1 MTTGARSH
9 RYVLA
14 RCVGLL
20 AAIAWQAMVHAQE
33 ARLPTADEIK
43 TLQAKYQAEHHQAV
57 KSGAAKRF
65 LPILMEKAEESAKKG
80 EAALVS
86 GRMLQASEAFRQARW
101 QLPYQSPQVPKDFVA
116 RVIGNLRLRHGN
128 EINAVAFS
136 PDGERLA
143 TASKD
148 RTVKIWDLGNGHE
161 ILTYTGHA
169 DFVNALAFSPDGKQ
183 IASAGAEKEIRIW
196 DAASGKDVRTLP
208 DEDAYS
214 KALLWSRDGKYIIVA
229 QAGLRG
235 AQGASPGLVC
245 IYEAATGKLKRRIGD
260 FRLPVNHV
268 AINADET
275 ILSAGGGDG
284 QIRHWEFPKVAEH
297 PSQPEYWAQQDASGN
312 ATHHVAFSP
321 DNRTLT
327 RTGADGI
334 KIYNVNLPG
343 APFSVS
349 TPRRIIPPPAPGTRY
364 TCSVYS
370 KDNKTL
376 FAGGTD
382 GIIRLFDPDTGQIV
396 GTFKG
401 HQGEIRALVFNS
413 RGSQLASASADY
425 TVRLWDFDVVQ
436 QARDFTGH
444 DAPVWSAALSPD
456 GQMLVSASA
465 DRTLKIWDVPAGKAL
480 HTLTGH
486 TAAVTVAMFSPD
498 GQWIVSGSGD
508 SLLKM
513 WDAKTGKLIRNLEC
527 HKGTVTSLDVS
538 SDSKK
543 IVSGSVDK
551 KVKVW
556 DAGAGTELLTIDVD
570 AMVAAVALR
579 PDGLQIAVGT
589 IDQSVRLY
597 DAAGKPQQRWT
608 AHGTAVSGLAYS
620 PNSQWLASC
629 GADQLVR
636 VWSTAAPGTNP
647 ITLSGHNGPLS
658 SVAFRKDNQHLVSC
672 GSDLIVRLWKLE
684 NGIGKEAQA
693 YRGHRDWV
701 TSVAFSKDGYYI
713 VSASVDK
720 HVKLWEITSK
730 DIPLDSEHAGKLETV
745 AVSPDGKLI
754 ASGATDKTIKIWDR
768 VTGSEIVTLTGHAET
783 VINLAFTP
791 DSKTL
796 VSSSADRSIRF
807 WDVIAGKELPRS
819 PGQQQSF
826 TGMMN
831 AVPYVAPTPDGKRL
845 LVWVPGTERYTSIV
859 SFEWA
864 TGAEVFSFNDQGRQV
879 DALSFSADGK
889 FAATGAKDGS
899 LRFWDLDKRGQALP
913 GGDWFPFPKGTGLG
927 DIALTP
933 DGKML
938 IVSSDA
944 GEVKICNVAKREV
957 VHTVK
962 AHASKI
968 WACQVSRDGNRF
980 ATLGNDNIIKLWDVN
995 TGQELRSWNMN
1006 MPAQE
1011 SPVVAYSIAF
1021 SPDGKQLVTG
1031 NANTTLFVLDLP

>member
-1 MTTGARSH
+1 MALHG
-9 RYVLA
+9 
-14 RCVGLL
+14 
-20 AAIAWQAMVHAQE
+20 WAQE

-43 TLQAKYQAEHHQAV
+43 SQQAKYQIERDDAI

-65 LPILMEKAEESAKKG
+65 LPILMEKAEELAKKG
-80 EAALVS
+80 EAALAS
-86 GRMLQASEAFRQARW
+86 GRLLQASEALRQARW

-161 ILTYTGHA
+161 ILTYTGHT
-169 DFVNALAFSPDGKQ
+169 DFVIALAFSPDGKQ
-183 IASAGAEKEIRIW
+183 IASAGADKAIRIW
-196 DAASGKDVRTLP
+196 DAASGKDFRSLP
-208 DEDAYS
+208 DEVTYS
-214 KALLWSRDGKYIIVA
+214 KALLWSRDGKYIIAA

-235 AQGASPGLVC
+235 AQGPSGGVVS
-245 IYEAATGKLKRRIGD
+245 IYEAATGALKRRIAD

-268 AINADET
+268 TLNADET
-275 ILSAGGGDG
+275 IMSAGGGDG

-297 PSQPEYWAQQDASGN
+297 PSQPEYWAQQDPSGN

-321 DNRTLT
+321 DNRTLA

-349 TPRRIIPPPAPGTRY
+349 TPRRIIPPPAPGIRY
-364 TCSVYS
+364 TCSIYS

-376 FAGGTD
+376 FVGGTD
-382 GIIRLFDPDTGQIV
+382 GVIRLFDPDTGQLV

-401 HQGEIRALVFNS
+401 HNAEIRALAFNA
-413 RGSQLASASADY
+413 RGSQLASASADF
-425 TVRLWDFDVVQ
+425 TARLWDFDVVQ

-465 DRTLKIWDVPAGKAL
+465 DRTLKIWDVPGGKVL

-486 TAAVTVAMFSPD
+486 GAAVTVAMFSPD

-513 WDAKTGKLIRNLEC
+513 WDVKTGKLIRNLEG
-527 HKGTVTSLDVS
+527 HKGTVTTLDVS

-543 IVSGSVDK
+543 IVSGSVDR
-551 KVKVW
+551 KVIVW
-556 DAGAGTELLTIDVD
+556 DAMSGKELLTIDVD

-579 PDGLQIAVGT
+579 PDGQQIAVGA

-620 PNSQWLASC
+620 PNNQWLASC

-636 VWSTAAPGTNP
+636 VWSVAAPGSNP
-647 ITLSGHNGPLS
+647 ITLSGHTGPLS

-672 GSDLIVRLWKLE
+672 GSDLIVRLWKIE

-713 VSASVDK
+713 ISASVDK

-730 DIPLDSEHAGKLETV
+730 DIPLLAEHAGAIETV
-745 AVSPDGKLI
+745 AVSPDGKWI
-754 ASGATDKTIKIWDR
+754 ASGASDKTIKIWDR
-768 VTGSEIVTLTGHAET
+768 ATGNEVATLAGHAEA

-807 WDVIAGKELPRS
+807 WDVATAKELPRS

-826 TGMMN
+826 TGMVN
-831 AVPYVAPTPDGKRL
+831 PVPYVAPTPDGKRL

-859 SFEWA
+859 SFELA
-864 TGAEVFSFNDQGRQV
+864 SGAEVFSFNDQNRHV
-879 DALSFSADGK
+879 DTLSFSADGK
-889 FAATGAKDGS
+889 FAAAGAKDGS
-899 LRFWDLDKRGQALP
+899 LRVWDLDKRGQLLP
-913 GGDWFPFPKGTGLG
+913 GGDWFPFPKGNGLG

-933 DGKML
+933 DGKIL
-938 IVSSDA
+938 IVTSDA

-957 VHTVK
+957 LRTIK
-962 AHASKI
+962 AHASRV
-968 WACQVSRDGNRF
+968 WSCQVSADGTRF

-995 TGQELRSWNMN
+995 SGQELRSWNMH
-1006 MPAQE
+1006 MPAQDR
-1011 SPVVAYSIAF
+1011 PVVAYSIAF